1 MELFKG
7 TYLMKLE
14 LLSNATTI
22 DSALNYIRHK
32 QKQSQQHE
40 DTQKID
46 TPIATTNHK
55 EGRS

>member
-1 MELFKG
+1 
-7 TYLMKLE
+7 MKLE